1 MKNFGYR
8 PLFAAAVSVAL
19 LLPSL
24 TSPVMAQTYTKL
36 YTLGTNPG
44 DPINPSAIGSMSQG
58 RDGRFYTTSQYG
70 GANSQAEG
78 SAFAFTTAGVPAR
91 LWDFGNYP
99 LPNSPWSGLTMGT
112 DGNFYGTTSSGG
124 THISGTVFKLTNTGG
139 FTTLW
144 NFTGGTDQGVPE
156 SGPVL
161 GRDGNLYGTVEGV
174 YSGTYGA
181 AYKITPTGVLKT
193 IHVFTF
199 TDGATP
205 YQPILGLDGFF
216 YGIARSGGAN
226 KLGVVFRMS
235 AAGAVK
241 VLHNFAG
248 YPSDGS
254 QPVGTLVQGNDG
266 TLYGTTYAGGT
277 KNAGSIFK
285 ISPAGTGFAI
295 LHNFDRSINVND
307 GGQPLSGLALGTDGN
322 LYGTSSVGGS
332 KNAGSLFKI
341 TPAGRY
347 TPLYSACA
355 VVCSDGFSPQTP
367 MLQHTNG
374 KFYGLMRGNS
384 LSGSVVYSLNVNLGA
399 FVSLVTTTGAVGSSI
414 QILGQGF
421 IGTSTVNVGGTK
433 ANFVVVSDTYITA
446 TVPAGTSGFVSVAT
460 TAGTLNSSRK
470 FFVVPTFTSFTPASG
485 PVASKIMV
493 TGKGL
498 TQASKVTVGGKAATF
513 VVNSDTQLTITV
525 PVGAVTGK
533 IAITTPGGVAASK
546 TSFTVT

>member
-8 PLFAAAVSVAL
+8 STLISLVTNAL
-19 LLPSL
+19 LLSAL
-24 TSPVMAQTYTKL
+24 TIPAMAQTYTRL
-36 YTLGTNPG
+36 YTLGTNSG

-58 RDGRFYTTSQYG
+58 RDGRVYTTSQYG
-70 GANSQAEG
+70 GANSQREG
-78 SAFAFTTAGVPAR
+78 SAFAFTPTGVLAR
-91 LWDFGNYP
+91 VWDFGNYP
-99 LPNSPWSGLTMGT
+99 LPNSPWSGLTMGI

-124 THISGTVFKLTNTGG
+124 THISGTVFKLSNTGV

-144 NFTGGTDQGVPE
+144 NFTGLTDQGDPQ

-161 GRDGNLYGTVEGV
+161 GRDGNLYGTVVGV

-181 AYKITPTGVLKT
+181 AYKITPTGVIKT
-193 IHVFTF
+193 IHAFTF

-205 YQPILGLDGFF
+205 YQLILGLDGFF
-216 YGIARSGGAN
+216 YGIARSGGSN
-226 KLGVVFRMS
+226 KMGVVFRMS
-235 AAGAVK
+235 SAGAVK

-248 YPSDGS
+248 YPSDGA
-254 QPVGTLVQGNDG
+254 QPIGTLAQGNDG
-266 TLYGTTYAGGT
+266 TLYGTTYVGGT
-277 KNAGSIFK
+277 KNVGSIFK

-295 LHNFDRSINVND
+295 LHNFDRTISIND
-307 GGQPLSGLALGTDGN
+307 GGQPLSGLAVGTDGN
-322 LYGTSSVGGS
+322 LYGTTSVGGS

-341 TPAGRY
+341 TPAGQY

-355 VVCSDGFSPQTP
+355 VVCTDGFSPATP

-384 LSGSVVYSLNVNLGA
+384 IGGSVLYSLNVNLGP
-399 FVSLVTTTGAVGSSI
+399 FVSLLTTTGAVGSSI

-421 IGTSTVNVGGTK
+421 IGTSAVNLGGTK
-433 ANFVVVSDTYITA
+433 ANFSVVSDTYITA
-446 TVPAGTSGFVSVAT
+446 TVPAGTSGFVSVT
-460 TAGTLNSSRK
+460 TTGGTLTSSRK
-470 FFVVPTFTSFTPASG
+470 FFVAPVFTSFTPASG
-485 PVASKIMV
+485 TVGSKIVV

-498 TQASKVTVGGKAATF
+498 TQASKVTIGAKAATF
-513 VVNSDTQLTITV
+513 VVNSDTQVTVTV

-533 IAITTPGGVAASK
+533 IAITTPGGIATSK